1 MENQSMQNQQE
12 FRGQVVLIT
21 GGSRGIGYA
30 TAAAFLARGA
40 RVAICALDAE
50 RLASSLDALGKL
62 GAVAGWQANVADY
75 AVMEDL
81 VRHVLARFGRI
92 DILIN
97 NAARLAVGN
106 FAGQSQAAIDE
117 VIDVN
122 VKGTL
127 YATRA
132 VLPHLLGNGSG
143 CVINM
148 SSSLGTFG
156 LPRVAAYCASKFA
169 IVGFTQAL
177 AKEVMG
183 AGVRVYGITLSMSAT
198 DMQVQFSGY
207 RQGMPPEIV
216 AEEILLLAGR
226 NPPIKPG
233 ECLDTYL

>member
-1 MENQSMQNQQE
+1 MQDQQE
-12 FRGQVVLIT
+12 FSGQVVLIT

-30 TAAAFLARGA
+30 AAAAFLSRGA
-40 RVAICALDAE
+40 RVAICALDAV
-50 RLASSLDALGKL
+50 RLASSLEELGKL
-62 GAVAGWQANVADY
+62 GEIAGWQANVADY
-75 AVMEDL
+75 AAMEEL
-81 VRHVLARFGRI
+81 LRLTLERFGRI
-92 DILIN
+92 DVLVN
-97 NAARLAVGN
+97 NAARLAVGD
-106 FAGQSQAAIDE
+106 FSGQQREAIDE

-127 YATRA
+127 YATRV

-177 AKEVMG
+177 AKEVTG

-216 AEEILLLAGR
+216 AEEILLLAGQ
-226 NPPIKPG
+226 NSPIKSG

>member
-1 MENQSMQNQQE
+1 MQAQQD
-12 FRGQVVLIT
+12 FSGQVVLVT

-30 TAAAFLARGA
+30 TAAAFLASGA
-40 RVAICALDAE
+40 RVAICALNAE

-62 GAVAGWQANVADY
+62 GEVAGWRADVADY
-75 AVMEDL
+75 AAMQQL
-81 VRHVLARFGRI
+81 VKLTLERFGRI
-92 DILIN
+92 DVLVN

-106 FAGQSQAAIDE
+106 FAEQGQEAIDE

-132 VLPHLLGNGSG
+132 VLPHLLGNGAG

-156 LPRVAAYCASKFA
+156 LPRVVAYCASKFA

-177 AKEVMG
+177 AKEVTE

-216 AEEILLLAGR
+216 AEEVLLLAGP
-226 NPPIKPG
+226 NPPIAPG
-233 ECLDTYL
+233 DCLDTYL

>member
-1 MENQSMQNQQE
+1 MQDQQE
-12 FRGQVVLIT
+12 FSGQVVLIT

-40 RVAICALDAE
+40 RVAICALDAQ
-50 RLASSLDALGKL
+50 RLADSLEALGKL
-62 GAVAGWQANVADY
+62 GEIDGWQANVADY
-75 AVMEDL
+75 AAMDEL
-81 VRHVLARFGRI
+81 VRRTLQRFGRI
-92 DILIN
+92 DVLVN

-106 FAGQSQAAIDE
+106 FAGQSQEAIDE

-132 VLPHLLGNGSG
+132 VLPHLLGSGAG

-177 AKEVMG
+177 AKEVTG

>member
-1 MENQSMQNQQE
+1 
-12 FRGQVVLIT
+12 
-21 GGSRGIGYA
+21 
-30 TAAAFLARGA
+30 
-40 RVAICALDAE
+40 
-50 RLASSLDALGKL
+50 
-62 GAVAGWQANVADY
+62 
-75 AVMEDL
+75 L
-81 VRHVLARFGRI
+81 V
-92 DILIN
+92 N

-106 FAGQSQAAIDE
+106 FAGQSRESIDE

-177 AKEVMG
+177 AKEVTG

-216 AEEILLLAGR
+216 AEEILLLAGQ
-226 NPPIKPG
+226 NSPIKPG

>member
-1 MENQSMQNQQE
+1 MQDQQD
-12 FRGQVVLIT
+12 FGGQVVLVT

-30 TAAAFLARGA
+30 TAAAFLSRGA
-40 RVAICALDAE
+40 RVAICALDE
-50 RLASSLDALGKL
+50 GRLANALRTLGKL
-62 GAVAGWQANVADY
+62 GEVAGWRANVADY
-75 AVMEDL
+75 VAMEE
-81 VRHVLARFGRI
+81 LARLTLERFGRI
-92 DILIN
+92 DVLVN

-106 FAGQSQAAIDE
+106 FAGQRQEAIDE

-132 VLPHLLGNGSG
+132 VLPHLLANGSG

-177 AKEVMG
+177 AKEVTA
-183 AGVRVYGITLSMSAT
+183 AGVRVYGVTLSMSAT

-216 AEEILLLAGR
+216 AEEILLLAGQ
-226 NPPIKPG
+226 NPPINPG
-233 ECLDTYL
+233 DCLDTYL